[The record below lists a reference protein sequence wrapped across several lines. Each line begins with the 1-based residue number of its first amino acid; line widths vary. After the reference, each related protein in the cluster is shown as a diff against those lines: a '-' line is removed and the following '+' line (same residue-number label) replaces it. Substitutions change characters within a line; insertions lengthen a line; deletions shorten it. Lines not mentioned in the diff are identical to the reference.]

1 MFTCLIYD
9 LPAKSEHL
17 NTATVTTTVRE
28 KCNVVQEHANPTHFH
43 LRPSIGEDW
52 TLLSKPRLL
61 SILCQSLIISEV
73 MNYIIILFLKL
84 TLLYQ

>member
-9 LPAKSEHL
+9 LPAQSEHL

-28 KCNVVQEHANPTHFH
+28 KCNVVQEHANLTHFH

-61 SILCQSLIISEV
+61 SILCQSL
-73 MNYIIILFLKL
+73 
-84 TLLYQ
+84 